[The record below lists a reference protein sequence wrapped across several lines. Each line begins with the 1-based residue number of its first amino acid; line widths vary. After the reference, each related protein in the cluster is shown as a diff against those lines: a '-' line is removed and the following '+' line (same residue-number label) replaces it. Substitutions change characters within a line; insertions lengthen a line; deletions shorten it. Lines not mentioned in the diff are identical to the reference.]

1 MTLRDR
7 IVLKPCVSDVVRLNE
22 WLDDAFAKA
31 QVKQSVAAD
40 LKLCINEAFAN
51 LLSYAFEATENPEIV
66 IDIELQREQ
75 AKALVLDNGQFFDL
89 RTWPAAEKPKDLFAA
104 KEGGFGIT
112 LIRDRA
118 TRIEYNRIG
127 TTNRL
132 GITCSAGT
140 GQQDTLYRR
149 IARLGARIVQRR

>member
-1 MTLRDR
+1 MTFKDS
-7 IVLKPCVSDVVRLNE
+7 IVLKPRTPEVVRLNA
-22 WLDDAFAKA
+22 WLDDAFARSA
-31 QVKQSVAAD
+31 VRQSIAAD

-51 LLSYAFEATENPEIV
+51 LVSYAFDATANPEIV
-66 IDIELQREQ
+66 IDIELQREL
-75 AKALVLDNGQFFDL
+75 AKAVVIDNGRFFDL

-118 TRIEYNRIG
+118 TRIEYDRIG

-132 GITCSAGT
+132 ALTCSAGT

-149 IARLGARIVQRR
+149 IARLGARIAQRR

>member
-1 MTLRDR
+1 VTFKDS
-7 IVLKPCVSDVVRLNE
+7 IVLQPRTSEVVRLNT
-22 WLDDAFAKA
+22 WLDDAFARSA
-31 QVKQSVAAD
+31 VRRSIAAD

-51 LLSYAFEATENPEIV
+51 LISYAFDATENPEIV
-66 IDIELQREQ
+66 INIELQRELAQ
-75 AKALVLDNGQFFDL
+75 ADVIDNGRFFDL

-118 TRIEYNRIG
+118 TRIDYERVG

-132 GITCSAGT
+132 GITCSAET
-140 GQQDTLYRR
+140 GQPDTLYRR
-149 IARLGARIVQRR
+149 IARLGARIAQRR

>member
-1 MTLRDR
+1 VTFKDS
-7 IVLKPCVSDVVRLNE
+7 IALKPHTSEVVRLNA
-22 WLDDAFAKA
+22 WLDDAFARSA
-31 QVKQSVAAD
+31 VRRSIAAD

-51 LLSYAFEATENPEIV
+51 LVSYAFDGTENPEIGIDVELRRDLAKAVV
-66 IDIELQREQ
+66 ID
-75 AKALVLDNGQFFDL
+75 NGRFFDL
-89 RTWPAAEKPKDLFAA
+89 RTWPAAEKPKDLFTA

-118 TRIEYNRIG
+118 TRIEYDRIG

-149 IARLGARIVQRR
+149 IARLGARIAQRR